1 MKRFL
6 LLTPL
11 TFAVLLL
18 SACPDAKLPTPAPKV
33 PEPKAESAMLYSRPA
48 MAALNRNPG
57 EVTVSRPA

>member
-33 PEPKAESAMLYSRPA
+33 PEPKVDSAMLHSPPA
-48 MAALNRNPG
+48 LEALNRNPG
-57 EVTVSRPA
+57 EAPVSRPA